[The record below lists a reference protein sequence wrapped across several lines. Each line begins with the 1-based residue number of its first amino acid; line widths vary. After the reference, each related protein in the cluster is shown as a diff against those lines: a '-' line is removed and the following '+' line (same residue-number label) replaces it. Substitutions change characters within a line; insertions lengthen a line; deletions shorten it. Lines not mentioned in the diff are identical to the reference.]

1 MWMYNLHKGYVPTR
15 DKKCLMTFRGKG
27 AKDLLTYDEAK
38 RLPEFAGILNDNTV
52 LIDVDDKKQYETL
65 LGIVEALDLKC
76 RVYKSTKGGH
86 FLFLNNGSL
95 DTCKTH
101 SDRWMTAIGLNCVDI
116 KLGSRNSYSVLK
128 FNGKDREIIRDT
140 EEYQTVPKWL
150 CPVKQVQDFTAM
162 GSGDGRN
169 QALFNY
175 ILTLQSAG
183 FTKQEAI
190 ETIQLINGYVLPDP
204 LPERELNTILRDEA
218 FQKTSFF
225 NGKDFRFDAFAK
237 FLISEHNIIRIDG
250 QLHLYKDGI
259 YIDGASVIEGEMIKH
274 IPSLNRSR
282 RAEVLAYLDILIQ
295 DNTRMSDAEWIAFKN
310 GIYNIETMEF
320 RDFTPE
326 IIITNLI
333 PHDYNPNAHSE
344 VVDKMFDNISVK
356 DQQVKMLLEE
366 VIGYCF
372 YRRNH
377 LRKSFILTGGKR
389 NGKSTF
395 LKMLVN
401 VLGGDNTS
409 ALDLNELG
417 DRFKVAEM
425 FRMLANVGDDIGDE
439 FIPNPAVFKKL
450 VSGDRLSAER
460 KGKDP
465 FSYSSF
471 AKQIFSTNGMPRI
484 KDKSGAV
491 IDRLIL
497 VPFDAVFDENDP
509 NFDPDIEYKLRDEV
523 CMEYMINLGIRGL
536 RRVLDNK
543 RFTTSSRMIKEL
555 EEYEETNNPL
565 ILFFKDMDIE
575 VDVLYQPTSK
585 VFRQYSEFCIANG
598 FKQISQIELTKQI
611 KKQFGYDTVQKR
623 IDGQR
628 LRIFTN

>member
-1 MWMYNLHKGYVPTR
+1 MYNLHKGYVPTR
-15 DKKCLMTFRGKG
+15 EKQCLMKFKGKSSEELMRYEEV
-27 AKDLLTYDEAK
+27 KK
-38 RLPEFAGILNDNTV
+38 LPEFAGILNDNTV
-52 LIDVDDKKQYETL
+52 LIDVDDSKQYEL
-65 LGIVEALDLKC
+65 LLEIVEELDLKC
-76 RVYKSTKGGH
+76 KVYKSTHGGH
-86 FLFLNNGSL
+86 FLFLNDGML
-95 DTCKTH
+95 DACKTH
-101 SDRWMTAIGLNCVDI
+101 NSKWMTAIGLDAVDI
-116 KLGSRNSYSVLK
+116 KLGSKTSYSVLK
-128 FNGKDREIIRDT
+128 YDGKEREVIRDT

-150 CPVKQVQDFTAM
+150 CPVRKAQDFLKM
-162 GSGDGRN
+162 KSGDGRN
-169 QALFNY
+169 QALFNF

-183 FTKQEAI
+183 FNKSEAI
-190 ETIQLINGYVLPDP
+190 ETIHIINRFILPDP
-204 LPERELNTILRDEA
+204 LPEKELDTILRDES
-218 FQKTSFF
+218 FQKPSFF

-259 YIDGASVIEGEMIKH
+259 YIDGSSIIEGEMIKH

-310 GIYNIETMEF
+310 GIYNIDTMEF
-320 RDFTPE
+320 RDFTPD
-326 IIITNLI
+326 IVITNLI
-333 PHDYNPNAHSE
+333 PHDYNPSAHSE
-344 VVDKMFDNISVK
+344 VVDKMLDNISVK
-356 DQQVKMLLEE
+356 DKQVRMLLEE
-366 VIGYCF
+366 VVGYCF

-395 LKMLVN
+395 LEMLTN
-401 VLGGDNTS
+401 VLGNKNTS

-417 DRFKVAEM
+417 DRFKLAEM
-425 FRMLANVGDDIGDE
+425 FRKLANVGDDIGDE

-450 VSGDRLSAER
+450 VSGDRLNAER

-465 FSYSSF
+465 FDYSSY

-497 VPFDAVFDENDP
+497 VPFDAVFSEDDP
-509 NFDPDIEYKLRDEV
+509 DFDPDIEYKLRSEE
-523 CMEYMINLGIRGL
+523 CMEYMINLGIKGL

-543 RFTTSSRMIKEL
+543 RFTTSARMIKEL
-555 EEYEETNNPL
+555 KEYEESNNPL
-565 ILFFKDMDIE
+565 ILFFKDMDVE
-575 VDVLYQPTSK
+575 VDVLNQSTTK
-585 VFRQYSEFCIANG
+585 VFMRYSEFCIVNG

-611 KKQFGYDTVQKR
+611 KKQFGYETVQKR
-623 IDGQR
+623 VDGQR
-628 LRIFTN
+628 LRVFTN